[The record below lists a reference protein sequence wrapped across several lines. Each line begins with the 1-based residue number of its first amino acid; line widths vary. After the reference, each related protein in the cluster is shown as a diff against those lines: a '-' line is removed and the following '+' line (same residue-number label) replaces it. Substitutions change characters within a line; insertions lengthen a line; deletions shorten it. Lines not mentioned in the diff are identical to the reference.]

1 MTLHSTKEN
10 KNFFYI
16 SGLQLDL
23 PHYKIT
29 SEGELHIKHVMPE
42 QDGFY
47 ECQAI
52 SVVGSNSIVIKVT
65 VHEEPIITRRPVK
78 EVVVPLDGS
87 TILECN
93 ATGNP
98 KPVLLWMRER
108 DRTVLLP
115 GDRTDTGLEVKGD
128 GALSITN
135 IRATSTYV
143 CLVANIVG
151 SAVARATVSLGT
163 RMGEMIDSNDEPSAV
178 SIEKLQGI
186 SPNSIKVSW
195 ELTSGSEANV
205 DGFYILYR
213 SCIGEPP
220 GFTSIT
226 VLHAAAT
233 SYVVNRLDPFTPY
246 QFMVIPF
253 YRGLS
258 GQPSALYK
266 AQTLEARP
274 LVAPMDLD
282 WIQVRTIIR
291 RLSLF
296 ELERDSSHFS
306 HFGSLNYH
314 IIEFQSYFF
323 QKPKSLGR
331 RSSEC

>member
-10 KNFFYI
+10 KNFYI

-151 SAVARATVSLGT
+151 SAVARSTVSLGT

-323 QKPKSLGR
+323 QKPKSLGKKQ
-331 RSSEC
+331 